1 MLNQCVHKNRATKGT
16 IEMHR
21 CRPYFA
27 LIVALAGVSLA
38 EPALSLDWPQRPVRV
53 LVPFGAGGSSDTI
66 TRFIAQRLG
75 ERFSQQFVVE
85 NRPGAAGVVA
95 AEAVMRAPPDGYT
108 LMMGNRSQLTIAP
121 AVAKTPYDPVKDFAP
136 ISIVGTNPFV
146 LVVHPSIPADNLADF
161 VAYVRKQPQK
171 LPYAA
176 SGAGSL
182 SHLGMALFL
191 KRAGIEL
198 TAVTY
203 KGGAQPL
210 ADVLAGHVPIYL
222 ANLSAVV
229 PHATS
234 GTLRLLAVS
243 GEKRTP
249 QLPQVPTFIE
259 AGFEFTT
266 YTWQGLVAPAG
277 TPKEIIDKVAQEVAR
292 VVKDPKIL
300 EHLAADGYDAL
311 GNAPGEFAAMISADI
326 ALWAEA
332 VRLAGAGEK

>member
-1 MLNQCVHKNRATKGT
+1 
-16 IEMHR
+16 MHR
-21 CRPYFA
+21 CHLCLALFA
-27 LIVALAGVSLA
+27 VMVGASVSR
-38 EPALSLDWPQRPVRV
+38 PALSLEWPQRPVRV

-75 ERFSQQFVVE
+75 ERFAQQFVVE

-95 AEAVMRAPPDGYT
+95 AETVMRATPDGYT

-121 AVAKTPYDPVKDFAP
+121 AVGKTPYDPVKDFAP
-136 ISIVGTNPFV
+136 ISVVGTNPFV
-146 LVVHPSIPADNLADF
+146 LVVHPSIPADTLADF
-161 VAYVRKQPQK
+161 VAYVRRQPHK

-198 TAVTY
+198 EAVTY

-210 ADVLAGHVPIYL
+210 ADVIAGHVPIYL
-222 ANLSAVV
+222 ANFGPIV

-243 GEKRTP
+243 GEKRAP
-249 QLPQVPTFIE
+249 QLPQVPTFAE
-259 AGFEFTT
+259 AGYPGFTA
-266 YTWQGLVAPAG
+266 YTWQGLVAPAA
-277 TPKEIIDKVAQEVAR
+277 TPKPIVERIAREVAS
-292 VVKDPKIL
+292 VVRDPKIL
-300 EHLAADGYDAL
+300 EHLAADGYDAI
-311 GNAPGEFAAMISADI
+311 GNTPDQFAAMIKADV

-332 VRLAGAGEK
+332 MKLTGVGEN

>member
-1 MLNQCVHKNRATKGT
+1 
-16 IEMHR
+16 MHG
-21 CRPYFA
+21 CRLYFA
-27 LIVALAGVSLA
+27 LIVALLGVGLA
-38 EPALSLDWPQRPVRV
+38 QPALALDWPQKPVRV

-95 AEAVMRAPPDGYT
+95 AEAVMRAPADGYT

-210 ADVLAGHVPIYL
+210 TDVLGGHVPIYL

-234 GTLRLLAVS
+234 GMLRLLAVS

-249 QLPQVPTFIE
+249 QIPNVPTFIE
-259 AGFEFTT
+259 AGFPGFTT

-277 TPKEIIDKVAQEVAR
+277 TPKAIIDTIAQEVAR

-311 GNAPGEFAAMISADI
+311 GNAPDEFAAMISADV

-332 VRLAGAGEK
+332 VKLAGAGENR

>member
-1 MLNQCVHKNRATKGT
+1 
-16 IEMHR
+16 MHR
-21 CRPYFA
+21 RRLWLVGLA
-27 LIVALAGVSLA
+27 ALACGVSVA
-38 EPALSLDWPQRPVRV
+38 PARSADWPGHPVRV

-75 ERFSQQFVVE
+75 DQFSQQFVVE

-95 AEAVMRAPPDGYT
+95 AETLMRAVPDGYT

-136 ISIVGTNPFV
+136 ISVVGTNPFV
-146 LVVHPSIPADNLADF
+146 LVVHPSIPADNLGDF
-161 VAYVRKQPQK
+161 VAYVRKQPHK

-210 ADVLAGHVPIYL
+210 ADVIAGHVPIYL

-234 GTLRLLAVS
+234 GALRLLAVS
-243 GEKRTP
+243 GEKRAP
-249 QLPQVPTFIE
+249 QLPQVPTFGE
-259 AGFEFTT
+259 AGFPGFTA
-266 YTWQGLVAPAG
+266 YTWQGLVAPAA
-277 TPKEIIDKVAQEVAR
+277 TPKAIVDRIAQEVAR
-292 VVKDPKIL
+292 VV
-300 EHLAADGYDAL
+300 
-311 GNAPGEFAAMISADI
+311 
-326 ALWAEA
+326 
-332 VRLAGAGEK
+332 

>member
-1 MLNQCVHKNRATKGT
+1 
-16 IEMHR
+16 MHR
-21 CRPYFA
+21 CHLYLASIA
-27 LIVALAGVSLA
+27 LLAGVGVVQ
-38 EPALSLDWPQRPVRV
+38 PAFPLDWPQKPVRV

-75 ERFSQQFVVE
+75 ERFGQQFVVE

-95 AEAVMRAPPDGYT
+95 AEALMRAPADGYT

-210 ADVLAGHVPIYL
+210 ADVIAGHVPIYL
-222 ANLSAVV
+222 ANLSAAV

-249 QLPQVPTFIE
+249 QIPNVPTFIE
-259 AGFEFTT
+259 AGFPGFTT

-277 TPKEIIDKVAQEVAR
+277 TPKEIIDKIAQEVAR

-311 GNAPGEFAAMISADI
+311 GNTPDEFAAMISADV

-332 VRLAGAGEK
+332 VKIAGADSRPSP

>member
-1 MLNQCVHKNRATKGT
+1 
-16 IEMHR
+16 MHR
-21 CRPYFA
+21 CHLYLASIA
-27 LIVALAGVSLA
+27 LLAGVGVVQ
-38 EPALSLDWPQRPVRV
+38 PAFPLDWPQKPVRV

-75 ERFSQQFVVE
+75 ERFGQQFVVE

-95 AEAVMRAPPDGYT
+95 AEALMRAPADGYT

-210 ADVLAGHVPIYL
+210 ADVIAGHVPIYL
-222 ANLSAVV
+222 ANLSAAV

-249 QLPQVPTFIE
+249 QIPNVPTFIE
-259 AGFEFTT
+259 AGFPGFTT

-277 TPKEIIDKVAQEVAR
+277 TPKEIIDKIAQEVAR

-311 GNAPGEFAAMISADI
+311 GNTPDEFAAMISADV

-332 VRLAGAGEK
+332 VKLVGTGETR